1 MIDLQENVLLR
12 DLTTFKIGL
21 GRARYL
27 TTITER
33 QQVPELYQRAQEL
46 NLPVVILGEGS
57 NSIAPDQDLGA
68 IVALNR
74 IKGIEQLNETE
85 LRAGAGE
92 FLDDLV
98 AYATERGLC
107 GIESLSGVPGSVGA
121 APIQNVGAYGQDISQ
136 VLIEL
141 EAFDTVTGEF
151 VVLNSADCGFTY
163 RESIF
168 KQQAKGRYFITSV
181 TVKLHH
187 KQPQPPFYTSLQNY
201 IEQHHLTD
209 FSPAKL
215 RQYIL
220 AVRGSKIP
228 DYHQVPSAGSFFK
241 NALITKSQ
249 LDDIEKNFGTVPF
262 AEPIGDLIK
271 IPTGWMIDQAGLR
284 GRVFHGVKIDD
295 NNALILLNDSAKTFA
310 DLAQAVAEIQQIIK
324 DKFGVAI
331 EQEPIN
337 ITASGR

>member
-1 MIDLQENVLLR
+1 M
-12 DLTTFKIGL
+12 
-21 GRARYL
+21 
-27 TTITER
+27 
-33 QQVPELYQRAQEL
+33 
-46 NLPVVILGEGS
+46 
-57 NSIAPDQDLGA
+57 
-68 IVALNR
+68 
-74 IKGIEQLNETE
+74 
-85 LRAGAGE
+85 
-92 FLDDLV
+92 
-98 AYATERGLC
+98 
-107 GIESLSGVPGSVGA
+107 
-121 APIQNVGAYGQDISQ
+121 
-136 VLIEL
+136 
-141 EAFDTVTGEF
+141 
-151 VVLNSADCGFTY
+151 
-163 RESIF
+163 
-168 KQQAKGRYFITSV
+168 
-181 TVKLHH
+181 
-187 KQPQPPFYTSLQNY
+187 
-201 IEQHHLTD
+201 
-209 FSPAKL
+209 

-337 ITASGR
+337 ITAIGH

>member
-33 QQVPELYQRAQEL
+33 QQVPALYQKAQEL

-57 NSIAPDQDLGA
+57 NSIAPDQDLEA

-74 IKGIEQLNETE
+74 IKGIEQLSETE

-98 AYATERGLC
+98 AYATEQGLC

-136 VLIEL
+136 VLTEL
-141 EAFDTVTGEF
+141 EAFDTATGEF
-151 VVLNSADCGFTY
+151 VVLNSADCGFSY

-181 TVKLHH
+181 TVRLHH

-215 RQYIL
+215 CQYIL

-228 DYHQVPSAGSFFK
+228 DYHKVPSAGSFFK

-284 GRVFHGVKIDD
+284 GRLFHGVKIDD

-310 DLAQAVAEIQQIIK
+310 DLSQAVAEIQQIIK

-337 ITASGR
+337 ITAIGH

>member
-1 MIDLQENVLLR
+1 MINLQENVLLR

-33 QQVPELYQRAQEL
+33 QQVPELYQKAQEL

-74 IKGIEQLNETE
+74 IKGIEQLSETE

-98 AYATERGLC
+98 AYTTERGLC

-136 VLIEL
+136 VLTEL

-151 VVLNSADCGFTY
+151 VVLNSADCGFSY

-201 IEQHHLTD
+201 IEQHRLTD

-228 DYHQVPSAGSFFK
+228 DYHEVPSAGSFFK

-310 DLAQAVAEIQQIIK
+310 DLSQAVAEIQQIIK

-337 ITASGR
+337 ITAIGR